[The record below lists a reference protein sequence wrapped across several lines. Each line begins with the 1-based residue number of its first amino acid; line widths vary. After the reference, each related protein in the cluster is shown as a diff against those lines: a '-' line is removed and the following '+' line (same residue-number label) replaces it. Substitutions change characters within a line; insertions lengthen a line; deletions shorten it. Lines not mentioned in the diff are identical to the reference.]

1 MIEKIKEN
9 AGKLHIAA
17 YSALI
22 IAGVGGYT
30 DLLLELGEL
39 RSDVKHY
46 EQTINS
52 LVDENAD
59 LEEKCD
65 A

>member
-46 EQTINS
+46 EQTIND
-52 LVDENAD
+52 LVDEQEE
-59 LEEKCD
+59 LEKKCD
-65 A
+65 